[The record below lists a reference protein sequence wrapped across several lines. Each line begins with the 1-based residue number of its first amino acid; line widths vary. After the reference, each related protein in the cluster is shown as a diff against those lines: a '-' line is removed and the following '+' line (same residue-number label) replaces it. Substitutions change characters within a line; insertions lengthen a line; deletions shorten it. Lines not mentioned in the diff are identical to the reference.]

1 MSNQMRSTALDAVPQ
16 RPLAS
21 RAKEGWA
28 LPYDRT
34 RKSLTHEV
42 LQKARALARSGRF
55 STISAVE
62 SELRDVEG
70 FAAAQRWF
78 KDPNFRAQ
86 IAKLCQHAKEAT
98 IGGEA
103 KGQTGSAGLATQEN
117 LKLDAEEESRG
128 GAKTQPGRGGSRGE
142 AGERDRP
149 ESS

>member
-16 RPLAS
+16 RPLTS
-21 RAKEGWA
+21 RDKEGWA

-55 STISAVE
+55 STINAVE

-78 KDPNFRAQ
+78 RDPNFRAQ
-86 IAKLCQHAKEAT
+86 IAKLCQHANQAT

-103 KGQTGSAGLATQEN
+103 RAQMGLSDLATEKN
-117 LKLDAEEESRG
+117 AKLR
-128 GAKTQPGRGGSRGE
+128 PGEHRLE
-142 AGERDRP
+142 AGRKDQP
-149 ESS
+149 EGS